1 MKPLVATAAALRE
14 LAADIAPDAVAASQV
29 LHTYETDSTTYLL
42 TSGDTTFSQRVY
54 LAREDFGDD
63 PYVPIELVRYRREV
77 LSRMAS
83 FSERARSKPV
93 SLPRGWSQFKLDNLI
108 AFFAAP
114 VRGVAIRW
122 IAETSV
128 GDRDDIYF
136 WRTTSVSHKAT
147 LKEFVEEYPARPSI
161 DQLEWEAAVAEAER
175 HFDELRRA
183 TAVNVDM
190 NLQVLEPVRGFAWS
204 FEEWMAE
211 VSADQLA
218 FINAPTTR
226 SIRLRGP
233 AGSGKTL
240 ALTLKSI
247 REASTARKDGVPLRV
262 LFVTHSWALA
272 TQVQGSIDT
281 LSATSLTEI
290 DVFPLLAMAQDLLP
304 HEYLDTSTF
313 SLVGDDSLS
322 GKQAQ
327 LDEIREVLDDF
338 IQGDWVTYRSQV
350 SEQLRARFD
359 SESDEVRSALAW
371 DLLVEF
377 GSVIGATGIFPGA
390 GSELRYLQ
398 MTRAPWMLP
407 LASKDEL
414 RVVFELYTRYV
425 SNLEDRSLIT
435 SDQLLAD
442 FVSYLE
448 SHAWNRRRKQDGYD
462 LVFVDE
468 FHLFNPLERQ
478 VLQYLNRDVK
488 TYPRLFMAADP
499 RQSPSSAFI
508 GDAADETRSTDAG
521 DDEALGEVNSYE
533 LTNVHRFTPEIL
545 DLVKHI
551 HLAFPTVFFGH
562 DWDID
567 FSKATSSRE
576 GGPVPKLVRSGG
588 RAAEV
593 IDLYKAVQEL
603 YSSGPIALAIVD
615 SRQWNRYSDFAS
627 QLAMS
632 GKFHVTSVTGRS
644 DVEGLGYR
652 HKGIVI
658 GAAEHLAG
666 LQFEN
671 VLVAGIPDMHPSA
684 IASAEKTRLLSML
697 YLALSR
703 AERVVRV
710 FTNEDDGGTPDVLRT
725 AAAAGLMD
733 VEEGS
738 LV

>member
-29 LHTYETDSTTYLL
+29 LHMYDTDIGTYLL
-42 TSGDTTFSQRVY
+42 TSSDTTLSQRVY
-54 LAREDFGDD
+54 VAREDFGND
-63 PYVPIELVRYRREV
+63 PFVPVELIRHRREV

-83 FSERARSKPV
+83 FSERARSTPV

-108 AFFAAP
+108 SFFAAS
-114 VRGVAIRW
+114 VRGVGIRW
-122 IAETSV
+122 IAETSL
-128 GDRDDIYF
+128 GERDDVYF
-136 WRTTSVSHKAT
+136 WRTTSLSNKAT
-147 LKEFVEEYPARPSI
+147 LQEFVEKYPARPSI
-161 DQLEWEAAVAEAER
+161 DQLEWEAAVEDAER

-183 TAVNVDM
+183 TAVDVDM
-190 NLQVLEPVRGFAWS
+190 NLQVLEPARGFAWS

-240 ALTLKSI
+240 ALTLKSM
-247 REASTARKDGVPLRV
+247 REASTARKEGSPIRV

-281 LSATSLTEI
+281 LSATSLREI

-327 LDEIREVLDDF
+327 LDEIRDVLDEF
-338 IQGDWVTYRSQV
+338 IQGDWITYRSQV
-350 SEQLRARFD
+350 SEQFRARFD
-359 SESDEVRSALAW
+359 SDSDEVRSALAW

-407 LASKDEL
+407 LASKNEL
-414 RVVFELYTRYV
+414 RVIFELYTRYV
-425 SNLEDRSLIT
+425 SNLEDRSLVT

-521 DDEALGEVNSYE
+521 DDGALGEVKSYE

-551 HLAFPTVFFGH
+551 HLAFPTVFFGQ

-576 GGPVPKLVRSGG
+576 GGPVPTLVRSGG
-588 RAAEV
+588 RGAEV
-593 IDLYKAVQEL
+593 IDLYKAVQDL
-603 YSSGPIALAIVD
+603 YASGPIALAIVD
-615 SRQWNRYSDFAS
+615 SRQWSRYSDFAS
-627 QLAMS
+627 QLATS

-652 HKGIVI
+652 HKGVVI

-703 AERVVRV
+703 AERAVRV
-710 FTNEDDGGTPDVLRT
+710 FTNEDDGGTPDVLGT
-725 AAAAGLMD
+725 AVAAGLMKL
-733 VEEGS
+733 EEGS